1 MSVIHAP
8 EEKPVGIRTLI
19 IPIVLLIAFLAFVLR
34 LWYWQI
40 VLADEYKDKVSRA
53 GRLEDKSLA
62 PRGRIY
68 DRRGK
73 IIAEVEPKLVVTVK
87 PSVIE
92 KDPDILDR
100 LAKVLQVDAK
110 KLKRNMEK
118 QRRGNL
124 DIPVFVG
131 TTMAKAAQ
139 IVEAGEDLPSV
150 NVVTQP
156 MRVARDAH
164 NYSHILGWVS
174 VPTEKLEASLK
185 EKGIEPAA
193 FVGRDGLEQ
202 VYEEK
207 LMGKPGSQ
215 VYAIDLARRPI
226 RPIESNSPKAGTGL
240 VLGIDSELQVLAQK
254 LLGSNKGSIVA
265 LDPKTGEVLC
275 MVSSPTFDLS
285 IFEGGLSNDEFDF
298 LYQNKERPMYKRA
311 IAGLYPPGST
321 AKIMTTIAAAMA
333 GSFQPSQSINCPGY
347 LTMGKRKV
355 RCENHG
361 AGSLSFNMAFTK
373 SCNTYFGKMAQNV
386 GSTNMQKALHAM
398 GIAEKTGIDIN
409 GEVLGT
415 VPSEESI
422 QKNHGRP
429 WSLGDTNNIGIG
441 QGDLLV
447 TPLQMANI
455 SAMVAN
461 RGTIYKPHVVK
472 AFVRSGLENAVN
484 PVQPEILRTVDV
496 PSNVWDDLQAA
507 MRNVVVAGT
516 GKACQ
521 IPGITVAGKS
531 GSAENSQ
538 SRRTHAWFVGYA
550 PYENPKIAFA
560 VVVEGAGHGGA
571 IAAPMARQIVQ
582 TYLKDKSSNAKKLV
596 AQN

>member
-1 MSVIHAP
+1 M
-8 EEKPVGIRTLI
+8 
-19 IPIVLLIAFLAFVLR
+19 
-34 LWYWQI
+34 
-40 VLADEYKDKVSRA
+40 
-53 GRLEDKSLA
+53 
-62 PRGRIY
+62 
-68 DRRGK
+68 
-73 IIAEVEPKLVVTVK
+73 
-87 PSVIE
+87 
-92 KDPDILDR
+92 
-100 LAKVLQVDAK
+100 
-110 KLKRNMEK
+110 
-118 QRRGNL
+118 
-124 DIPVFVG
+124 
-131 TTMAKAAQ
+131 
-139 IVEAGEDLPSV
+139 
-150 NVVTQP
+150 
-156 MRVARDAH
+156 
-164 NYSHILGWVS
+164 
-174 VPTEKLEASLK
+174 
-185 EKGIEPAA
+185 
-193 FVGRDGLEQ
+193 
-202 VYEEK
+202 
-207 LMGKPGSQ
+207 
-215 VYAIDLARRPI
+215 
-226 RPIESNSPKAGTGL
+226 
-240 VLGIDSELQVLAQK
+240 
-254 LLGSNKGSIVA
+254 
-265 LDPKTGEVLC
+265 
-275 MVSSPTFDLS
+275 
-285 IFEGGLSNDEFDF
+285 
-298 LYQNKERPMYKRA
+298 
-311 IAGLYPPGST
+311 
-321 AKIMTTIAAAMA
+321 
-333 GSFQPSQSINCPGY
+333 
-347 LTMGKRKV
+347 
-355 RCENHG
+355 
-361 AGSLSFNMAFTK
+361 
-373 SCNTYFGKMAQNV
+373 
-386 GSTNMQKALHAM
+386 
-398 GIAEKTGIDIN
+398 
-409 GEVLGT
+409 GT